1 MWPAQLEWHKDV
13 RCETDSHAVL
23 DGFSQSIW
31 LSNYCISF
39 LIWEYSKMSDK
50 IIEELWLNKA
60 RAESEEYD
68 HT

>member
-1 MWPAQLEWHKDV
+1 M
-13 RCETDSHAVL
+13 
-23 DGFSQSIW
+23 
-31 LSNYCISF
+31 SF
-39 LIWEYSKMSDK
+39 LIWEYLKMSDK